1 MIPPKTGQNDSSSTV
16 YEAPLPTPLIL
27 LAEDNEANI
36 STVSSYLTAK
46 GYRVISAKNGKE
58 AISMACT
65 ESPNLILMD
74 IQMPEMD
81 GLKAIRQLRNDPD
94 LGNIPIIALTAF
106 AMTGDRERCLE
117 TGANDYLSKPVRLK
131 ELEKMI
137 REHL

>member
-1 MIPPKTGQNDSSSTV
+1 MTPNAGQNDSSPTV

-46 GYRVISAKNGKE
+46 GYRVISAKNGQE
-58 AISMACT
+58 AINLACT

-81 GLKAIRQLRNDPD
+81 GLSAIRQLRNDPNF
-94 LGNIPIIALTAF
+94 GNIPIIALTAF

-117 TGANDYLSKPVRLK
+117 TGASDYLSKPVRLK